1 MAQASRAHK
10 GGTIDKD
17 NHQGTVTRMVLGR
30 GLTSE
35 EIVETEAYNLTVR
48 KEGAGAST
56 VWGGR

>member
-1 MAQASRAHK
+1 
-10 GGTIDKD
+10 
-17 NHQGTVTRMVLGR
+17 MVLGR